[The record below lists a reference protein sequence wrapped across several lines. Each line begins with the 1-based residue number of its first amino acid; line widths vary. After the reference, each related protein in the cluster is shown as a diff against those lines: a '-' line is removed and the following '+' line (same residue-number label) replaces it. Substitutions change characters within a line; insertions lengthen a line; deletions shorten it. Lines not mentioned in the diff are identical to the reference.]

1 MIVSVI
7 EQPLGCARQ
16 ENRRDDLAAFRKQ
29 PVELVAV
36 LAELGRQ
43 QHGLQIGAR
52 LLEVFFR
59 DDHHFPPVA
68 SPHELR
74 AAFDGGVDHVGEMLA
89 GRGGLPVV
97 GGSVHGETAFWSSS
111 PSKK

>member
-7 EQPLGCARQ
+7 EQPLGRARQ
-16 ENRRDDLAAFRKQ
+16 EQRRDDLAAFREQ

-43 QHGLQIGAR
+43 QHGLQVGAR
-52 LLEVFFR
+52 QIKVFLR

-68 SPHELR
+68 PPHELR
-74 AAFDGGVDHVGEMLA
+74 AAFEGGIDNVGKMLA
-89 GRGGLPVV
+89 GRCSLPLVR
-97 GGSVHGETAFWSSS
+97 GSIHERAAPDRRPHSVS
-111 PSKK
+111 